1 MQKPMP
7 EIRCIS
13 TIDDFRQLK
22 DEWNALNDHADK
34 GTLFS
39 SWEWL
44 FSWWE
49 IYQND
54 AHRKLYILCYRKN
67 GVLHGIAPF
76 QILNYPKKQFPCSK
90 QIILLGTGET
100 DGGLVLTEYLDL
112 IVTPGKESEVINAFS
127 NRLMLDQ
134 KQWQGTLFKQL
145 LPNSLIS
152 HLFEGQRL
160 SIAPQVTPNGF
171 RTLIDLPAT
180 YQDYLGS
187 LRKKKRNNITRMLTR
202 LESEQNFTIES
213 IRDGF
218 DIDLAI
224 SELARLNRERRGK
237 LEQPS
242 AFHQTNFEAFHR
254 LVVKRLLPLDKAE
267 LRILCIDGKAVA
279 GLYSLID
286 GDTMHAYQSG
296 FEAELGHRYA
306 LLTMMIT
313 SEISN
318 CIDHPTLKHFN
329 FMYSADENSYKLR
342 YSAYTEAMQDI
353 SFFPRNTR
361 TRIHHFIHGPLKG
374 KIKTILKKTLVL
386 NR

>member
-7 EIRCIS
+7 EISCIS
-13 TIDDFRQLK
+13 TTDDFRHLR
-22 DEWNALNDHADK
+22 DEWNALNDISEK

-54 AHRKLYILCYRKN
+54 AQRKLYILCYREQ

-76 QILNYPKKQFPCSK
+76 QILDYPKKQFPCSK
-90 QIILLGTGET
+90 QLIFLGTGET

-112 IVTPGKESEVINAFS
+112 IVTPTKETDVINAFS
-127 NRLMLDQ
+127 NTLMQ
-134 KQWQGTLFKQL
+134 EQRHWQGALFKQL
-145 LPNSLIS
+145 LPGSLLS
-152 HLFEGQRL
+152 NLFAGQRL
-160 SIAPQVTPNGF
+160 SISIKNQTNGF
-171 RTLIDLPAT
+171 RTLIDLPDT
-180 YQDYLGS
+180 YKNYLMS

-202 LESEQNFTIES
+202 LESEQDFTIDT
-213 IRDGF
+213 IRADL
-218 DIDLAI
+218 DIDVAI
-224 SELARLNRERRGK
+224 TELAELNRERRGQ

-242 AFHQTNFEAFHR
+242 AFHQANFEAFHR
-254 LVVKRLLPLDKAE
+254 LVVKRLLPLNKVE
-267 LRILCIDGKAVA
+267 LRILRIEEKAVA
-279 GLYSLID
+279 ALYSLID

-318 CIDHPTLKHFN
+318 CIDHPKLKRFN

-342 YSAYTEAMQDI
+342 YSAYTEPMLDI

-361 TRIHHFIHGPLKG
+361 SKIHNFIHGPVKEKVKTYLKR
-374 KIKTILKKTLVL
+374 KTTA
-386 NR
+386 

>member
-1 MQKPMP
+1 MNNPKA
-7 EIRCIS
+7 EITCIT
-13 TIDDFRQLK
+13 TIDEFRALHA
-22 DEWNALNDHADK
+22 EWNALNDLSDK
-34 GTLFS
+34 GTIFS

-54 AHRKLYILCYRKN
+54 ASRELYILSYREAGK
-67 GVLHGIAPF
+67 LHGIAPF
-76 QILNYPKKQFPCSK
+76 QILDYPKKQFPCSK
-90 QIILLGTGET
+90 QLILLGTGET

-112 IVTPGKESEVINAFS
+112 LVTPGKEIQVINAFS
-127 NRLMLDQ
+127 NELMQ
-134 KQWQGTLFKQL
+134 EQRHWQGALFKQL
-145 LPNSLIS
+145 IPGSLLGS
-152 HLFEGQRL
+152 LFGGQRL
-160 SIAPQVTPNGF
+160 SIESKVTANGF
-171 RTLIDLPAT
+171 RTLIDLPET
-180 YQDYLGS
+180 YKDYLMS

-202 LESEQNFTIES
+202 LETEQDFTIDS
-213 IRDGF
+213 IRSTGLDV
-218 DIDLAI
+218 DIAMT
-224 SELARLNRERRGK
+224 ELADLNRERRGQ

-254 LVVKRLLPLDKAE
+254 QVVKRLLPLHKVE
-267 LRILCIDGKAVA
+267 LRILRIEGKAVA

-318 CIDHPTLKHFN
+318 CIDDPDLKRFN

-342 YSAYTEAMQDI
+342 YSAYTEPMQDI
-353 SFFPRNTR
+353 SYFPRNMR
-361 TRIHHFIHGPLKG
+361 TFLHNFVHGPVKQ
-374 KIKTILKKTLVL
+374 KVKSILKKAPV
-386 NR
+386 

>member
-1 MQKPMP
+1 MDATA
-7 EIRCIS
+7 EVTYIT
-13 TIDDFRQLK
+13 TIDEFRELRA
-22 DEWNALNDHADK
+22 EWNAVNDESEK
-34 GTLFS
+34 GTVFS

-54 AHRKLYILCYRKN
+54 ASRELYILSYRE
-67 GVLHGIAPF
+67 HGKLQGLAPF
-76 QILNYPKKQFPCSK
+76 QILDYPKKQFPCSK
-90 QIILLGTGET
+90 QLILLGTGET

-112 IVTPGKESEVINAFS
+112 IVTPGKETAVIAAFS
-127 NRLMLDQ
+127 TSLMQ
-134 KQWQGTLFKQL
+134 RQMHWQGALFKQL

-152 HLFEGQRL
+152 SLFAGQKL
-160 SIAPQVTPNGF
+160 SITSKIQANGF
-171 RTLIDLPAT
+171 RTLIDLPET
-180 YQDYLGS
+180 YKDYLMS

-202 LESEQNFTIES
+202 LESEQNFTIDS
-213 IRDGF
+213 IRSGL
-218 DIDLAI
+218 DIDVAI
-224 SELARLNRERRGK
+224 TELADLNRARRGQ

-242 AFHQTNFEAFHR
+242 AFHQANFEAFHR
-254 LVVKRLLPLDKAE
+254 LVVKRLLPLNKVE
-267 LRILCIDGKAVA
+267 LRILRIEGKAVA

-318 CIDHPTLKHFN
+318 CIDHADLKRFN

-342 YSAYTEAMQDI
+342 YSAYTEPMQDI
-353 SFFPRNTR
+353 SYFPRNLR
-361 TRIHHFIHGPLKG
+361 TNIHSFIHGPVKE
-374 KIKTILKKTLVL
+374 KVKSILKKTPA
-386 NR
+386 

>member
-1 MQKPMP
+1 MQTNMP
-7 EIRCIS
+7 EIRCIT

-22 DEWNALNDHADK
+22 DEWNALNDRAEK

-49 IYQND
+49 IYQKD
-54 AHRKLYILCYRKN
+54 AQRELYILSYREN
-67 GVLHGIAPF
+67 GALHGIAPF

-90 QIILLGTGET
+90 QLIFLGTGET

-112 IVTPGKESEVINAFS
+112 IVTPGKETAVINAFS
-127 NRLMLDQ
+127 NTLMLEQ
-134 KQWQGTLFKQL
+134 KHWQGAHFKQL
-145 LPNSLIS
+145 LANSLIS

-160 SIAPQVTPNGF
+160 SISKKDQANGF
-171 RTLIDLPAT
+171 RTLIDLPET
-180 YQDYLGS
+180 YKDYLMS

-202 LESEQNFTIES
+202 LESEQEFTIDT
-213 IRDGF
+213 IRDGL
-218 DIDLAI
+218 DIDIAI
-224 SELARLNRERRGK
+224 TELADLNRERRGQ

-242 AFHQTNFEAFHR
+242 AFHQAKFEAFHR
-254 LVVKRLLPLDKAE
+254 LVVKRLQPLDKVE
-267 LRILCIDGKAVA
+267 LRILRIESKAVA

-318 CIDHPTLKHFN
+318 CIDHPKLKRFN

-342 YSAYTEAMQDI
+342 YSAYTEPMLDI
-353 SFFPRNTR
+353 SFFPRNMR
-361 TRIHHFIHGPLKG
+361 TKIHNFIHGPVKEQ
-374 KIKTILKKTLVL
+374 IKTILRKKTAA
-386 NR
+386 